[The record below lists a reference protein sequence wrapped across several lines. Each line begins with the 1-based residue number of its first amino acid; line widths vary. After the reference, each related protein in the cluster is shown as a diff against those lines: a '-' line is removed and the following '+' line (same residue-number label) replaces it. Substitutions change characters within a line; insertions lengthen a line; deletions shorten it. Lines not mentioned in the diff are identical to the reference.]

1 MRAKVPQTMG
11 ACFELIENEYFKGP
25 WVMGEQFTVCDPYL
39 LTLTS
44 WLERDGVDRARF
56 PKSTTMPNGCWNGR
70 GRVRRGMNTSLSIGL
85 SINRS

>member
-44 WLERDGVDRARF
+44 WLERDGVDRTRF
-56 PKSTTMPNGCWNGR
+56 PKVDDHAKRLLERP
-70 GRVRRGMNTSLSIGL
+70 
-85 SINRS
+85 RSRAAWDEHFA